1 MQYPNH
7 PPPGGGVPSF
17 PPPPPPPQP
26 SQPPLPPGWVQTT
39 DPSTGCPYYA
49 NPTTGQTSWEPPPY
63 FPPPPP
69 PVNPSIPPPPP
80 NQNRYAPPFQQ
91 PPYTT
96 PFHQAQ
102 QSQPPQNHHNEP
114 NIHEG
119 PQQAMSS
126 SIAQPVIPVPATFP
140 QPTQSHLQYPPIP
153 SQHISPSNFQ
163 IPPQNMSNN
172 YIPTQQPTQL
182 PHQTVATTSST
193 KINPIPSI
201 PTPSTSTSTATFSV
215 GPSTA
220 TTPGLL
226 VSSVRSMIEA
236 EYTQRANSSSV
247 PRLELDGL
255 TAGCIADLCN
265 VSREYR
271 SRNLRVDKG
280 DFADDDENAGEALG
294 KASVGGSNGNGNG
307 SGNSFSMNSDNGEK
321 NTEEEEAM
329 NQYYLPLQPFQLPM
343 ASRPPHIE
351 PGRVDIRLHALYN
364 KLGRI

>member
-7 PPPGGGVPSF
+7 PPTGGGIPSF

-26 SQPPLPPGWVQTT
+26 TQPLLPPGWVQTT
-39 DPSTGCPYYA
+39 DPTSGRPYYA

-69 PVNPSIPPPPP
+69 PAVNPSIPPP
-80 NQNRYAPPFQQ
+80 RAPHHAPQFQQ
-91 PPYTT
+91 PPYTN
-96 PFHQAQ
+96 PF
-102 QSQPPQNHHNEP
+102 PQTHH
-114 NIHEG
+114 IQ
-119 PQQAMSS
+119 PQQNNHVQPQIIATLQQGKTP
-126 SIAQPVIPVPATFP
+126 SIAQPTIPTPAAFH
-140 QPTQSHLQYPPIP
+140 QPSQDHLQHPQILSYHNA
-153 SQHISPSNFQ
+153 QTNFQ
-163 IPPQNMSNN
+163 NPPQNCNN
-172 YIPTQQPTQL
+172 DESKPTQQPTQP
-182 PHQTVATTSST
+182 PHHSITTTTATNLNST
-193 KINPIPSI
+193 PSI
-201 PTPSTSTSTATFSV
+201 PIPSTSTATFNL

-226 VSSVRSMIEA
+226 VPSVRSMIEA
-236 EYTQRANSSSV
+236 EITQKANSSSI

-280 DFADDDENAGEALG
+280 DFADDDEKNSDEL
-294 KASVGGSNGNGNG
+294 KTSSVGGGSGKGSGISFSTNTCNGNK
-307 SGNSFSMNSDNGEK
+307 NS
-321 NTEEEEAM
+321 EEEEAM
-329 NQYYLPLQPFQLPM
+329 NQYYLPMQPYQLPM